1 MGNGEV
7 WLARGEPAGW
17 RTKRKRRF
25 FATETMTMT
34 LRKIFRDGAIRRWLQ
49 HRDEESL
56 AAKEADP

>member
-17 RTKRKRRF
+17 RTKLESCF
-25 FATETMTMT
+25 FATEPMTVT
-34 LRKIFRDGAIRRWLQ
+34 SRKILRSEAIRRWQQ